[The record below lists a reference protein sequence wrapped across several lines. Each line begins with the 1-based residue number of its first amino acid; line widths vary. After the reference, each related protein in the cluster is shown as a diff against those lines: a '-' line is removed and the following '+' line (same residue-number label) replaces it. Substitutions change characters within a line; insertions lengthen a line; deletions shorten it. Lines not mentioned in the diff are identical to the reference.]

1 MSKKDLIDVDERSL
15 PNVFLSDNQ
24 KNRIKKSLYKNIKRF
39 TENNYGLKI
48 DNSLENIK
56 RMEEKLG
63 SKKDDVIHGVKHARV
78 LKELA
83 LEAARKD
90 CPLKD
95 EEILCQKFF
104 QIGTGMENRDATLS
118 IFYSVF
124 YCQIYISK
132 DYFIS
137 YSFDNFFRLQHRRII
152 PIKYIQSVGISKL
165 DKNRLKLS
173 RDNLII
179 DIDYWSNE
187 NVTTYYLIGTMLDMI
202 EVRNLLMNLGARPF
216 IHKRFSVGRIIEI
229 IYFSIFAIAIAY
241 FFIDLILGKFL

>member
-1 MSKKDLIDVDERSL
+1 MNKKDLIDVNESNL
-15 PNVFLSDNQ
+15 PNVSLSKEQ

-39 TENNYGLKI
+39 TENNFGLKV
-48 DNSLENIK
+48 DTSLENII
-56 RMEEKLG
+56 RIEEKLG
-63 SKKDDVIHGVKHARV
+63 DKKDDVIHGVKHARV

-95 EEILCQKFF
+95 EEIISQKFF
-104 QIGTGMENRDATLS
+104 QIGTGMENKDSTLS

-137 YSFDNFFRLQHRRII
+137 YSFDNFYRLQYRRII
-152 PIKYIQSVGISKL
+152 PIKYINSVGISNKTK
-165 DKNRLKLS
+165 DRLKLS

-187 NVTTYYLIGTMLDMI
+187 NVTTYYLINTMSDMI
-202 EVRNLLMNLGARPF
+202 EVQDLLINLGAKPF
-216 IHKRFSVGRIIEI
+216 RHKRFSAGRIAGILFYSFFALI
-229 IYFSIFAIAIAY
+229 GIYY
-241 FFIDLILGKFL
+241 FIQLLSSKF